1 MRAPSTNRISQ
12 TQHLVSKAVDYSA
25 KPDPNVYAPESGRID
40 SYMQRGTG
48 KSDAGMVLRLK
59 GKTGMHSFCHLE
71 KAYVKPGDTVKEG
84 QKIAKMGYTGYTI
97 PEGPGG
103 AHLHYY
109 VLTPNGYVYPP
120 KLYDKEKE
128 SKKMYK
134 GKTAKQ
140 WYTDYDNRGKKIV
153 GYQQKVARLE
163 AEIKALKDGSNVE
176 SVWTK
181 VKAAF
186 GK

>member
-1 MRAPSTNRISQ
+1 MSWNQIKPFDTK
-12 TQHLVSKAVDYSA
+12 KAGN
-25 KPDPNVYAPESGRID
+25 K
-40 SYMQRGTG
+40 
-48 KSDAGMVLRLK
+48 AGMCLMNVRLGYGIAPKYGSAWEAWKHTQQHGNKIVPKGVDVPLFYDYTDKKGNRYGHINVRLK
-59 GKTGMHSFCHLE
+59 DGRVWNDGKAFANLDAFLNAWSNV
-71 KAYVKPGDTVKEG
+71 KYVGWG
-84 QKIAKMGYTGYTI
+84 
-97 PEGPGG
+97 
-103 AHLHYY
+103 
-109 VLTPNGYVYPP
+109 
-120 KLYDKEKE
+120 E
-128 SKKMYK
+128 SVNDVRVIREEDEMYK